1 VLEPGAVATGSRIY
15 LEFISI
21 VNELAGQHN
30 VRLDPVATA
39 PGSDTHSRNRNA
51 ICARALAQAQ
61 TASLDQ
67 TLIAGRDAASFA
79 PAITFTTGL
88 SQAITGLRK

>member
-1 VLEPGAVATGSRIY
+1 VVDATGSRIY
-15 LEFISI
+15 LKLTSI
-21 VNELAGQHN
+21 IIEPAGHHN
-30 VRLDPVATA
+30 VGLDPVAI
-39 PGSDTHSRNRNA
+39 PMNRDSDAESKNRNA

-79 PAITFTTGL
+79 PAKTFTTGL